1 MMKSSGSGNTSPEL
15 PCQQNLVF
23 PPWEFKTKHMA
34 RHFLENT
41 KENGSLQYIS
51 PVPWGKVLN
60 TSGLP
65 LAGIQYNVSRKAL
78 AFFGVAQPVVP
89 AGLYGNGQA
98 SCIIH

>member
-1 MMKSSGSGNTSPEL
+1 MSAKPGFPTLGI
-15 PCQQNLVF
+15 QNQ
-23 PPWEFKTKHMA
+23 TQA